1 MSTYNENGYM
11 SLRPQTGDVNYQP
24 STNKPEIKD
33 DAKFKYSRSEFA
45 NVTTVQSKISK
56 SNDFAQAGDL
66 YRSFS
71 KKDQDALIF
80 NLSGALKQ
88 IKNKVIVAKMIAH
101 FYQADSDYGIRL
113 AKELKMDRKELESLM
128 MQ

>member
-1 MSTYNENGYM
+1 
-11 SLRPQTGDVNYQP
+11 
-24 STNKPEIKD
+24 
-33 DAKFKYSRSEFA
+33 
-45 NVTTVQSKISK
+45 
-56 SNDFAQAGDL
+56 L

-88 IKNKVIVAKMIAH
+88 VKNKVIVAKMIAH
-101 FYQADSDYGIRL
+101 FYQADSEYGIRL
-113 AKELKMDRKELESLM
+113 AKELKMDRKEIETLM